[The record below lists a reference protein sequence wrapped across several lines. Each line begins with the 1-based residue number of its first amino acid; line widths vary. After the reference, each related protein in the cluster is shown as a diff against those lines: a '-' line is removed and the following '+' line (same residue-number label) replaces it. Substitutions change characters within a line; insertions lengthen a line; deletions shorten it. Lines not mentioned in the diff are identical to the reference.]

1 MADKQPSAA
10 LRQATGV
17 AGGNQPRDGVVWR
30 PTDTS
35 SEAADEEVKR
45 PVPEEKSKPVIVS
58 RVLVQTSIYTKEEV
72 NAILIQCGRLS
83 RSSSSSGMRLVVDRR
98 SHRRGAGWG

>member
-72 NAILIQCGRLS
+72 NAILDQ
-83 RSSSSSGMRLVVDRR
+83 RR
-98 SHRRGAGWG
+98 PPSSHRRDALVATAIPSRGAVGPTR